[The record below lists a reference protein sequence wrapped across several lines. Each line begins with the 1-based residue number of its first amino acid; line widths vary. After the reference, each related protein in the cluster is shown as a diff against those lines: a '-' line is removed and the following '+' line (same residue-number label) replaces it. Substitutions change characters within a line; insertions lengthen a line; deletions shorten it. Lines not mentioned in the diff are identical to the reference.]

1 MKKIDLRSD
10 TVTKPT
16 DAMIRAMAEA
26 EVGDDVYR
34 EDPTVNRLEAIAAER
49 LGKEAALFVTS
60 GTQGNQVA
68 VLTHCVNGDEVIA
81 EADSHIFYYEGGA
94 MSALAGVQTRTLAGV
109 RGALRGEDV
118 EKAIRST
125 TNIHFPRTKLICLE
139 NTHNRAGGA
148 VVTPEQMKSVYDVGQ
163 KHGIPV
169 HLDGARL
176 FNAAAALSVDVRE
189 LSQYTTTVQICLSKG
204 LSAPVGSVLAGS
216 KDFIEEARWWRKKL
230 GGGLRQV
237 GYLAAPGILAL
248 TEMTERLVEDH
259 ERAKQLAEGFRK
271 LSLEVEPVETNI
283 VLVKSDSINK
293 TAVDFLKLLADQGVF
308 AVDFDE
314 YVIRFTTHRHISQED
329 IQHVLDVVEAL
340 ITSVPASQS

>member
-1 MKKIDLRSD
+1 MKIDLRSD

-16 DAMIRAMAEA
+16 EEMLRAMAEA

-34 EDPTVNRLEAIAAER
+34 EDPTVNRLEAIASEI

-94 MSALAGVQTRTLAGV
+94 MSALAGVQTRTLVGE
-109 RGALRGEDV
+109 RGALRAEEV
-118 EKAIRST
+118 ERAIRGN
-125 TNIHFPRTKLICLE
+125 NIHFPRTKLICLE

-148 VVTPEQMKSVYDVGQ
+148 VISVAQMKSVYDIAQ

-176 FNAAAALSVDVRE
+176 FNAAVAQGVAVSE
-189 LSQYTTTVQICLSKG
+189 LCAFADTVQICLSKG
-204 LSAPVGSVLAGS
+204 LSAPVGSILAG
-216 KDFIEEARWWRKKL
+216 DRAFIEEARWWRKKL
-230 GGGLRQV
+230 GGGLRQA
-237 GYLAAPGILAL
+237 GYLAAPGIIAL
-248 TEMTERLVEDH
+248 TQMTERLAEDH
-259 ERAKQLAEGFRK
+259 ERAQQLAKGLRQ
-271 LSLEVEPVETNI
+271 LSLQVEQVETNI
-283 VLVKSDSINK
+283 VLVNTDSIGQ
-293 TAVDFLKLLADQGVF
+293 TAVAFLERLEEKGVL

-314 YVIRFTTHRHISQED
+314 YVIRFTTHRHISD
-329 IQHVLDVVEAL
+329 QHIETVVEAVEQL
-340 ITSVPASQS
+340 LETV

>member
-1 MKKIDLRSD
+1 MKIDLRSD

-16 DAMIRAMAEA
+16 EEMLRAMAEA

-34 EDPTVNRLEAIAAER
+34 EDPTVNRLEAIAAEI

-94 MSALAGVQTRTLAGV
+94 MSALAGVQTRTLVGE
-109 RGALRGEDV
+109 RGALRAEDV
-118 EKAIRST
+118 ERAIRGN
-125 TNIHFPRTKLICLE
+125 NIHFPRTKLICLE

-148 VVTPEQMKSVYDVGQ
+148 VISVAQMKSVYDTAQ

-176 FNAAAALSVDVRE
+176 FNAAVAQGVAVSE
-189 LSQYTTTVQICLSKG
+189 LSAFADTVQICLSKG
-204 LSAPVGSVLAGS
+204 LSAPVGSILAG
-216 KDFIEEARWWRKKL
+216 DRAFIEEARWWRKKL
-230 GGGLRQV
+230 GGGLRQA
-237 GYLAAPGILAL
+237 GYLAAPGIIAL
-248 TEMTERLVEDH
+248 TQMTERLAEDH
-259 ERAKQLAEGFRK
+259 ERAQQLARGLRQ
-271 LSLEVEPVETNI
+271 LTLQVEQVETNI
-283 VLVKSDSINK
+283 VLVNTDSIGQ
-293 TAVDFLKLLADQGVF
+293 TAVAFLDRLEEKGVL

-314 YVIRFTTHRHISQED
+314 YVIRFTTHRHITD
-329 IQHVLDVVEAL
+329 QHIETVVAAVEQL
-340 ITSVPASQS
+340 LETV

>member
-1 MKKIDLRSD
+1 MKLDLRSD

-16 DAMIRAMAEA
+16 EAMMRAMAEA

-34 EDPTVNRLEAIAAER
+34 EDPTVNRLEEMAAER

-94 MSALAGVQTRTLAGV
+94 MSALAGVQTRTLTGV
-109 RGALRGEDV
+109 RGAMRAEDV
-118 EKAIRST
+118 EKAIRGK
-125 TNIHFPRTKLICLE
+125 NIHFPRTKLICLE

-148 VVTPEQMKSVYDVGQ
+148 VVTVEQMKSVYEVAQ
-163 KHGIPV
+163 TYQVPV

-176 FNAAAALSVDVRE
+176 FNAAVAQGVEVAE
-189 LSQYTTTVQICLSKG
+189 LSRYTDTVQICLSKG
-204 LSAPVGSVLAGS
+204 LSAPIGSILAGDR
-216 KDFIEEARWWRKKL
+216 DFIEEARWWRKKL

-237 GYLAAPGILAL
+237 GFVAAPGILAL
-248 TEMTERLVEDH
+248 TQMTDRLAEDH
-259 ERAKQLAEGFRK
+259 DRARELADGLRK
-271 LSLEVEPVETNI
+271 LSLQVDPVETNI
-283 VLVKSDSINK
+283 VLVHTESIQE
-293 TAVDFLKLLADQGVF
+293 TAVAFLKRLEQRGVL

-314 YVIRFTTHRHISQED
+314 YVIRFTTHRHISAENVTR
-329 IQHVLDVVEAL
+329 VLEIVEELLGA
-340 ITSVPASQS
+340 VPSPQ